1 MMEQE
6 RVRARRS
13 RLIVVSLVGLV
24 IAMGGLA
31 FASVPL
37 YRLFC
42 QVTGFGG
49 VTQRAEVA
57 PAVVAGKTMT
67 VRFNSDTSPD
77 LPWTFQP
84 LQREMTLEIGATG
97 LAVYRVTNNSN
108 VRIVGQ
114 ATFNVTPYD
123 VGYYFT
129 KLECFCF
136 QEQVLEPGQSAELPV
151 TFFIDPAILE
161 DAEAKDIHTVTLSYT
176 FFRAPDQEGTQQKVS
191 DAAAG
196 AGAVN

>member
-1 MMEQE
+1 MEEE
-6 RVRARRS
+6 RIRARRS
-13 RLIVVSLVGLV
+13 RLIVISLVGLV

-49 VTQRAEVA
+49 VTQRAEAA
-57 PAVVAGKTMT
+57 PTAVAGKTIT

-108 VRIVGQ
+108 TRIVGQ

-151 TFFIDPAILE
+151 TFFVDPAILE

-176 FFRAPDQEGTQQKVS
+176 FFRAPDQDGTQQKVS
-191 DAAAG
+191 DAADG

>member
-1 MMEQE
+1 MEQE

-13 RLIVVSLVGLV
+13 RLIVISLVGLV

-57 PAVVAGKTMT
+57 PAAVAGKTMT

-108 VRIVGQ
+108 ERIVGQ

-176 FFRAPDQEGTQQKVS
+176 FFRAPDQDGTQQKVS
-191 DAAAG
+191 DAADG
-196 AGAVN
+196 TGTVN

>member
-1 MMEQE
+1 MEHE

-13 RLIVVSLVGLV
+13 RFIVISLVGLV

-37 YRLFC
+37 YRVFC

-57 PAVVAGKTMT
+57 PAAVAGKTMT
-67 VRFNSDTSPD
+67 VRFNSDTSAD

-108 VRIVGQ
+108 ERIVGQ

-151 TFFIDPAILE
+151 TFFIDPSILE

-176 FFRAPDQEGTQQKVS
+176 FFRAPDQDGTQQKVS
-191 DAAAG
+191 DAADG
-196 AGAVN
+196 AGTVN

>member
-1 MMEQE
+1 MEQE

-13 RLIVVSLVGLV
+13 RLIVISLVGLV

-57 PAVVAGKTMT
+57 PAAVAGKTMT

-108 VRIVGQ
+108 ERIVGQ

-136 QEQVLEPGQSAELPV
+136 REQVLEPGQSAELPV

-176 FFRAPDQEGTQQKVS
+176 FFRAPDQDGTQQKVS
-191 DAAAG
+191 DAADG
-196 AGAVN
+196 TGTVN

>member
-1 MMEQE
+1 MEQE

-13 RLIVVSLVGLV
+13 RLIVISLVGLV

-57 PAVVAGKTMT
+57 PAAVAGKTMT

-108 VRIVGQ
+108 MRIVGQ

-151 TFFIDPAILE
+151 TFFIDPAILA
-161 DAEAKDIHTVTLSYT
+161 DGEAKDIHTVTLSYT
-176 FFRAPDQEGTQQKVS
+176 FFRAPDQDGTQQKVS
-191 DAAAG
+191 DAADG
-196 AGAVN
+196 TGTVN